1 MGAAGGELDALIGQ
15 YPAEVNLQRLSR
27 DFGTP
32 HPVMAQN
39 YACELL
45 NMQPFPAFGGN
56 SSRLLGESWDSTN
69 LYWARLA
76 DEKGYSPVMLN
87 RLVPE
92 LTRHMVANI
101 FATDIEDWLALMR
114 AMKETGEEF
123 RQGKIV
129 LPQVTEAA
137 SSNQEAGVL
146 PEQSPAASAPG
157 GPQINGIQDKQWQ
170 SDIYSSIPICSC
182 VSFLGGRLTGAQD
195 DSTNIRVNV
204 DLVQLNVAVTDS
216 KGNYISGLGP
226 ENFAITEDKIPERI
240 ATFEEGNEPARQVF
254 SQRRT
259 RLPAQPVA
267 PGPLGRESKTATV
280 VNAMP
285 PRKPIPPGVGEDA
298 STLPAQV
305 AGANVF
311 VLFDTSNYMYR
322 GFVFAQDAI
331 TDFVRSLESANKV
344 AFYSYSRDLSRNSAL
359 TSDRAQ
365 VLRGVRSTV
374 AGDDAALYNCLL
386 LTVEDA
392 ARYTGRK
399 VVVVFSNGPDN
410 ASLVPPEDVAELAQS
425 TGTIIY
431 MISTREAQLE
441 PISTAV
447 FERMSKATG
456 GKAYFARSW
465 SDEKKAFAFI
475 QEDLAHLYSLSYY
488 PQPNPSAGWRAI
500 TVKLV
505 GKDLQ
510 KYHVRTRAGYRLQQA
525 HAAAN
530 NSAELEAERSVGVSK
545 VAKTA
550 QESEARASAPYW
562 L

>member
-1 MGAAGGELDALIGQ
+1 MM
-15 YPAEVNLQRLSR
+15 
-27 DFGTP
+27 
-32 HPVMAQN
+32 MAKRH
-39 YACELL
+39 LL
-45 NMQPFPAFGGN
+45 
-56 SSRLLGESWDSTN
+56 LLPT
-69 LYWARLA
+69 
-76 DEKGYSPVMLN
+76 
-87 RLVPE
+87 LVT
-92 LTRHMVANI
+92 LFFVGDR
-101 FATDIEDWLALMR
+101 F
-114 AMKETGEEF
+114 
-123 RQGKIV
+123 
-129 LPQVTEAA
+129 
-137 SSNQEAGVL
+137 
-146 PEQSPAASAPG
+146 
-157 GPQINGIQDKQWQ
+157 
-170 SDIYSSIPICSC
+170 
-182 VSFLGGRLTGAQD
+182 TGAQD

-216 KGNYISGLGP
+216 KGNYVSGLGP
-226 ENFAITEDKIPERI
+226 ENFAITEDKIPEKL
-240 ATFEEGNEPARQVF
+240 ATFEEGNEGTRQVLQPGPNATPGKPALAPAG
-254 SQRRT
+254 SKANSPAMAAKVAQKST
-259 RLPAQPVA
+259 SPVLGEDVSSLPAHV
-267 PGPLGRESKTATV
+267 T
-280 VNAMP
+280 
-285 PRKPIPPGVGEDA
+285 
-298 STLPAQV
+298 
-305 AGANVF
+305 GANVF

-331 TDFVRSLESANKV
+331 TDFVRSLEGANKV

-359 TSDRAQ
+359 TSDRSQ

-465 SDEKKAFAFI
+465 GDEKKAFAFI

-488 PQPNPSAGWRAI
+488 PQPNPSAGWRTI

-530 NSAELEAERSVGVSK
+530 NSAELEPAAAVPK
-545 VAKTA
+545 
-550 QESEARASAPYW
+550 
-562 L
+562 